1 MMAFRMKSPLGT
13 HGLTRRNVM
22 LAAMAP
28 ALLAA
33 RPARAQERVRLI
45 LDWIPD
51 GAYAAFYAGVAQGF
65 YREAGIE
72 LTIERGF
79 GSSDTVTKVATNVAQ
94 FGIADIAAVM
104 AGRVRAQTP
113 VRAIAAIYTRPPHS
127 IFVLEG
133 SGINGFKD
141 LEGRSLAGA
150 PGSAV
155 RVFLPLVMR
164 NAGVDMNR
172 VRLINAE
179 PATMGPLL
187 ITGQADAVTGFL
199 TNKPRFDTMAAE
211 RNRQVRVLQFAEAL
225 QIYGNALIAT
235 EATINGSP
243 ELVRRFT
250 AATVRALE
258 FARDNPDQAMTAMM
272 GMVPGLNRVGDRG
285 ALDVHNFL
293 TFDSDVAR
301 RVPTGAF
308 ERAQLVRTWEAVA
321 EAQGFDVRSI
331 DPMVFAAAAALR

>member
-1 MMAFRMKSPLGT
+1 MTVRARI
-13 HGLTRRNVM
+13 RRWRSAVAGF
-22 LAAMAP
+22 AAMLLFAAP
-28 ALLAA
+28 AAA
-33 RPARAQERVRLI
+33 QDRARLI

-51 GAYAAFYAGVAQGF
+51 GAYASFYAGVAQGI
-65 YREAGIE
+65 YRQAGIE

-79 GSSDTVTKVATNVAQ
+79 GSADTVTKVASNVAQ

-133 SGINGFKD
+133 SGITSFKD

-164 NAGVDMNR
+164 NAGVDMSR
-172 VRLINAE
+172 VRLINSE
-179 PATMGPLL
+179 PATMGP
-187 ITGQADAVTGFL
+187 
-199 TNKPRFDTMAAE
+199 
-211 RNRQVRVLQFAEAL
+211 L

-235 EATINGSP
+235 EATIAGSP
-243 ELVRRFT
+243 DLVQRFV
-250 AATVRALE
+250 AATIRALE
-258 FARDNPDQAMTAMM
+258 FGRDNPDQAITAMM
-272 GMVPGLNRVGDRG
+272 AVVPGLNRVGDRG

-301 RVPTGAF
+301 RLPIGAF
-308 ERAQLVRTWEAVA
+308 DRAQLARTWEAVA
-321 EAQGFDVRSI
+321 EAQGMDVRAV
-331 DPMVFAAAAALR
+331 DPTVFVTAGALR

>member
-1 MMAFRMKSPLGT
+1 MTVRARL
-13 HGLTRRNVM
+13 RRWRSAAAALVACLA
-22 LAAMAP
+22 LAAP
-28 ALLAA
+28 AAA
-33 RPARAQERVRLI
+33 QDRARLI

-51 GAYAAFYAGVAQGF
+51 GAYASFYAGVAQGF
-65 YREAGIE
+65 YRQAGIE

-79 GSSDTVTKVATNVAQ
+79 GSSDTVTKVASNVAQ

-113 VRAIAAIYTRPPHS
+113 VRAIASVYTRPPHS

-133 SGINGFKD
+133 SGITSFKD

-164 NAGVDMNR
+164 NAGVDMAR
-172 VRLINAE
+172 VRLINSE

-187 ITGQADAVTGFL
+187 VTGQADAVTGFL
-199 TNKPRFDTMAAE
+199 TNRPRFETMAAE

-235 EATINGSP
+235 EATIAGSP
-243 ELVRRFT
+243 DLVQRFV

-258 FARDNPDQAMTAMM
+258 FGRDNPDQAIANMM
-272 GMVPGLNRVGDRG
+272 AVVPGLNRVGDRG

-293 TFDSDVAR
+293 TFDSEVAR
-301 RVPTGAF
+301 RLPTGSF
-308 ERAQLVRTWEAVA
+308 DRAQLIRTWEAVA
-321 EAQGFDVRSI
+321 EAQSMDVRSM
-331 DPMVFAAAAALR
+331 DPTVFVAAGALR

>member
-1 MMAFRMKSPLGT
+1 MAPFLRRRPLLGI
-13 HGLTRRNVM
+13 
-22 LAAMAP
+22 LAAP
-28 ALLAA
+28 ALL
-33 RPARAQERVRLI
+33 PARARAQDRARLI
-45 LDWIPD
+45 LDWVPD
-51 GAYAAFYAGVAQGF
+51 GAYASFYAGIAQGF

-72 LTIERGF
+72 LAIERGF

-127 IFVLEG
+127 IFTLEG
-133 SGINGFKD
+133 SGITRFKD

-164 NAGVDMNR
+164 NAGVDMSR
-172 VRLINAE
+172 VRLINSE

-187 ITGQADAVTGFL
+187 ISGQADAVTGFL
-199 TNKPRFDTMAAE
+199 TNKPRFDAMASE
-211 RNRQVRVLQFAEAL
+211 RSRQVRVLQFAEAL
-225 QIYGNALIAT
+225 QIYGNALVAT
-235 EATINGSP
+235 EATISTNP
-243 ELVRRFT
+243 ELTRRFV

-258 FARDNPDQAMTAMM
+258 FGRDNPDQAMTAMM
-272 GMVPGLNRVGDRG
+272 AAVPGLNRVGDRG
-285 ALDVHNFL
+285 ALDIHNLL

-301 RVPTGAF
+301 RTPAGRF
-308 ERAQLVRTWEAVA
+308 EAAQLQRTWEAVA
-321 EAQGFDVRSI
+321 EAQGFNVQATEPSTF
-331 DPMVFAAAAALR
+331 VAAAALS